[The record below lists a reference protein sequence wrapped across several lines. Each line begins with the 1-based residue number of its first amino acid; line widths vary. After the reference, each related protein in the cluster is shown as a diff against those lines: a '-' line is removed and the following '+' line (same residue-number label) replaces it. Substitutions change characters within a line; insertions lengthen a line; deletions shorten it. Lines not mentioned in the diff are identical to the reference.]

1 MALMAQTSEFSAPV
15 NRLDVKIQD
24 LKSLIKKMKIV
35 LQRVSRASVA
45 VGGESIASISKGLL
59 VLFGAEKN
67 DDGEKVEFLA
77 DKTLNLRVFSDAKGK
92 MNLSCLDIC
101 GEILVVS
108 QFTLA
113 GDCSKG
119 RRPGFDNAAPP
130 DEARLLYQK
139 FVQQIS
145 KSGLKIATGK
155 FGADMQVELINNGPV
170 TFTLER

>member
-1 MALMAQTSEFSAPV
+1 
-15 NRLDVKIQD
+15 
-24 LKSLIKKMKIV
+24 MKII
-35 LQRVSRASVA
+35 LQRVTQASVA
-45 VGGESIASISKGLL
+45 IKEERISAISKGLL
-59 VLFGAEKN
+59 VLFGVEKH
-67 DDGEKVEFLA
+67 DDEEKAVFLA
-77 DKTLNLRVFSDAKGK
+77 DKTLNLRVFPDEKGK
-92 MNLSCLDIC
+92 MSLSCMDIC

-130 DEARLLYQK
+130 DVAQLLYQK

-145 KSGLKIATGK
+145 QSRLKIATGK
-155 FGADMQVELINNGPV
+155 FGADMQVELINDGPV

>member
-1 MALMAQTSEFSAPV
+1 
-15 NRLDVKIQD
+15 
-24 LKSLIKKMKIV
+24 MKIII
-35 LQRVSRASVA
+35 QRVTQASV
-45 VGGESIASISKGLL
+45 VIKGERIAAISKGLL
-59 VLFGAEKN
+59 VLFGVEKN
-67 DDGEKVEFLA
+67 DDEEKVIFLA
-77 DKTLNLRVFSDAKGK
+77 EKTLNLRVFPDGKGK
-92 MNLSCLDIC
+92 MNLSCIDIC

-130 DEARLLYQK
+130 DVAQLLYQK

-145 KSGLKIATGK
+145 KSRLKIATGK
-155 FGADMQVELINNGPV
+155 FGVDMQVELINDGPV

>member
-1 MALMAQTSEFSAPV
+1 
-15 NRLDVKIQD
+15 
-24 LKSLIKKMKIV
+24 MKII
-35 LQRVSRASVA
+35 LQRVTRASV
-45 VGGESIASISKGLL
+45 VIKGERIAAISKGLL
-59 VLFGAEKN
+59 VLFGVEKN
-67 DDGEKVEFLA
+67 DDEEKVKFLA
-77 DKTLNLRVFSDAKGK
+77 EKTLNLRVFPDAKGK
-92 MNLSCLDIC
+92 MNLSCIDIC

-130 DEARLLYQK
+130 DVAQLLYQK

-145 KSGLKIATGK
+145 KSRLKIATGK
-155 FGADMQVELINNGPV
+155 FGVDMQVELINDGPV

>member
-1 MALMAQTSEFSAPV
+1 
-15 NRLDVKIQD
+15 
-24 LKSLIKKMKIV
+24 MKII
-35 LQRVSRASVA
+35 LQRVTRASV
-45 VGGESIASISKGLL
+45 VIKGERIAAISKGLL
-59 VLFGAEKN
+59 VLFGVEKHDDEEKVIFLAEKI
-67 DDGEKVEFLA
+67 
-77 DKTLNLRVFSDAKGK
+77 LNLRVFPDGQGK
-92 MNLSCLDIC
+92 MNLSCMDIC

-130 DEARLLYQK
+130 DVAQLLYQK

-145 KSGLKIATGK
+145 QSRLKIATGK
-155 FGADMQVELINNGPV
+155 FGVDMQVELVNDGPV

>member
-1 MALMAQTSEFSAPV
+1 
-15 NRLDVKIQD
+15 
-24 LKSLIKKMKIV
+24 MKII
-35 LQRVSRASVA
+35 LQRVTRASV
-45 VGGESIASISKGLL
+45 VIKEERIAAISKGLL
-59 VLFGAEKN
+59 VLFGVEKH
-67 DDGEKVEFLA
+67 DDEEKAIFLA
-77 DKTLNLRVFSDAKGK
+77 DKTLNLRVFPDGKGK
-92 MNLSCLDIC
+92 MNLSCMDIC

-130 DEARLLYQK
+130 DVAQFLYQK

-145 KSGLKIATGK
+145 QSRLKVATGK
-155 FGADMQVELINNGPV
+155 FGVDMQVELINDGPV

>member
-1 MALMAQTSEFSAPV
+1 
-15 NRLDVKIQD
+15 
-24 LKSLIKKMKIV
+24 MKII
-35 LQRVSRASVA
+35 LQRVTRASVA
-45 VGGESIASISKGLL
+45 IKGEQIASISKGLL
-59 VLFGAEKN
+59 VLFGVEKN
-67 DDGEKVEFLA
+67 DDEEKVIFLA
-77 DKTLNLRVFSDAKGK
+77 EKTLNLRVFPDAKGK
-92 MNLSCLDIC
+92 MNLSCIDIC

-130 DEARLLYQK
+130 DVAQLLYQK

-145 KSGLKIATGK
+145 KSRLKIATGK
-155 FGADMQVELINNGPV
+155 FGVDMQVELINDGPV

>member
-1 MALMAQTSEFSAPV
+1 
-15 NRLDVKIQD
+15 
-24 LKSLIKKMKIV
+24 MKII
-35 LQRVSRASVA
+35 LQRVTRASV
-45 VGGESIASISKGLL
+45 VIKGELITSISKGLL
-59 VLFGAEKN
+59 FLFGAEKH
-67 DDGEKVEFLA
+67 DDEEKVIFLA
-77 DKTLNLRVFSDAKGK
+77 EKTLNLRVFPDGKGK
-92 MNLSCLDIC
+92 MNLSCIDIC

-130 DEARLLYQK
+130 DVAQLLYQK

-145 KSGLKIATGK
+145 KSRLKIATGK
-155 FGADMQVELINNGPV
+155 FGVDMQVELINDGPV

>member
-1 MALMAQTSEFSAPV
+1 
-15 NRLDVKIQD
+15 
-24 LKSLIKKMKIV
+24 MKII
-35 LQRVSRASVA
+35 LQRVTRASVA
-45 VGGESIASISKGLL
+45 IKEERIAAISKGLL
-59 VLFGAEKN
+59 VLFGVEKH
-67 DDGEKVEFLA
+67 DDEEKAMFLA
-77 DKTLNLRVFSDAKGK
+77 DKTLNLRVFPDAKGK
-92 MNLSCLDIC
+92 ISLSCMDIC

-130 DEARLLYQK
+130 DVAQFLYQK

-145 KSGLKIATGK
+145 QSRLKVATGK
-155 FGADMQVELINNGPV
+155 FGVDMQVELINDGPV

>member
-1 MALMAQTSEFSAPV
+1 
-15 NRLDVKIQD
+15 
-24 LKSLIKKMKIV
+24 MKII
-35 LQRVSRASVA
+35 LQRVTRASV
-45 VGGESIASISKGLL
+45 VIKGERIAAISKGLL
-59 VLFGAEKN
+59 VLFGVEKH
-67 DDGEKVEFLA
+67 DDEEKVIFLA
-77 DKTLNLRVFSDAKGK
+77 EKTLNLRVFPDEKGK
-92 MNLSCLDIC
+92 MNLSCMDIC

-130 DEARLLYQK
+130 DVAQLLYQK

-145 KSGLKIATGK
+145 QSKLKIATGN
-155 FGADMQVELINNGPV
+155 FGVDMQVELVNDGPV

>member
-1 MALMAQTSEFSAPV
+1 
-15 NRLDVKIQD
+15 
-24 LKSLIKKMKIV
+24 MKII
-35 LQRVSRASVA
+35 LQRVTRASV
-45 VGGESIASISKGLL
+45 VIKGERIAAISKGLL
-59 VLFGAEKN
+59 VLFGVEKH
-67 DDGEKVEFLA
+67 DDEEKVIFLA
-77 DKTLNLRVFSDAKGK
+77 EKTLNLRVFPDGKGK
-92 MNLSCLDIC
+92 MNLSCIDIC

-130 DEARLLYQK
+130 DVAQLLYQK

-145 KSGLKIATGK
+145 QSRLKIATGK
-155 FGADMQVELINNGPV
+155 FGVDMQVELVNDGPV

>member
-1 MALMAQTSEFSAPV
+1 
-15 NRLDVKIQD
+15 
-24 LKSLIKKMKIV
+24 MKIIM
-35 LQRVSRASVA
+35 QRVTQASV
-45 VGGESIASISKGLL
+45 VIKGERIAAISKGLL
-59 VLFGAEKN
+59 VLFGVEKH
-67 DDGEKVEFLA
+67 DDEEKVIFLA
-77 DKTLNLRVFSDAKGK
+77 EKTLNLRVFPDGKGK
-92 MNLSCLDIC
+92 MNLSCIDIC

-130 DEARLLYQK
+130 DVAQLLYQK

-145 KSGLKIATGK
+145 KSRLKIATGK
-155 FGADMQVELINNGPV
+155 FGVDMQVELINDGPV

>member
-1 MALMAQTSEFSAPV
+1 
-15 NRLDVKIQD
+15 
-24 LKSLIKKMKIV
+24 MKII
-35 LQRVSRASVA
+35 LQRVTRASV
-45 VGGESIASISKGLL
+45 VIKGERIAAISKGLL
-59 VLFGAEKN
+59 VLFGVEKHDDEEKVIFLAEKI
-67 DDGEKVEFLA
+67 
-77 DKTLNLRVFSDAKGK
+77 LNLRVFPDGKGK
-92 MNLSCLDIC
+92 MNLSCIDIC

-130 DEARLLYQK
+130 DVAQLLYQK

-145 KSGLKIATGK
+145 KSRLKIATGK
-155 FGADMQVELINNGPV
+155 FGVDMQVELVNDGPG

>member
-1 MALMAQTSEFSAPV
+1 
-15 NRLDVKIQD
+15 
-24 LKSLIKKMKIV
+24 MKII
-35 LQRVSRASVA
+35 LQRVTQASV
-45 VGGESIASISKGLL
+45 VIKGERIAAISKGLL
-59 VLFGAEKN
+59 VLFGVEKH
-67 DDGEKVEFLA
+67 DDEEKVIFLA
-77 DKTLNLRVFSDAKGK
+77 EKTLNLRVFPDEKGK
-92 MNLSCLDIC
+92 MNLSCMDIC

-130 DEARLLYQK
+130 DVAQLLYQK

-145 KSGLKIATGK
+145 QSRLKIATGK
-155 FGADMQVELINNGPV
+155 FGVDMQVELVNDGPV

>member
-1 MALMAQTSEFSAPV
+1 
-15 NRLDVKIQD
+15 
-24 LKSLIKKMKIV
+24 MKII
-35 LQRVSRASVA
+35 LQRVTRASV
-45 VGGESIASISKGLL
+45 VIKGERIAAISKGLL
-59 VLFGAEKN
+59 VFFGVEKH
-67 DDGEKVEFLA
+67 DDEEKVIFLA
-77 DKTLNLRVFSDAKGK
+77 EKTLNLRVFPDGKGK
-92 MNLSCLDIC
+92 MNLSCIDIC

-130 DEARLLYQK
+130 DVAQLLYQK

-145 KSGLKIATGK
+145 QSRLKIATGK
-155 FGADMQVELINNGPV
+155 FGVDMQVELINDGPV

>member
-1 MALMAQTSEFSAPV
+1 MTIIM
-15 NRLDVKIQD
+15 
-24 LKSLIKKMKIV
+24 
-35 LQRVSRASVA
+35 QRVTQASV
-45 VGGESIASISKGLL
+45 VIKGERIAAISKGLL
-59 VLFGAEKN
+59 VLFGVEKHDDEEKVIFLAEKI
-67 DDGEKVEFLA
+67 
-77 DKTLNLRVFSDAKGK
+77 LNLRVFPDGKGK
-92 MNLSCLDIC
+92 MNLSCIDIC

-113 GDCSKG
+113 GDCIRG

-130 DEARLLYQK
+130 DVAQLLYQK

-155 FGADMQVELINNGPV
+155 FGVDMQVELINDGPV

>member
-1 MALMAQTSEFSAPV
+1 
-15 NRLDVKIQD
+15 
-24 LKSLIKKMKIV
+24 MKII
-35 LQRVSRASVA
+35 LQRVTRASVA
-45 VGGESIASISKGLL
+45 IKGEQIASISKGLL
-59 VLFGAEKN
+59 VLFGVEKN
-67 DDGEKVEFLA
+67 DDEEKVIFLA
-77 DKTLNLRVFSDAKGK
+77 EKTLNLRVFPDGKGK
-92 MNLSCLDIC
+92 MNLSCIDIC

-130 DEARLLYQK
+130 DVAQLLYQK

-145 KSGLKIATGK
+145 KSRLKIATGK
-155 FGADMQVELINNGPV
+155 FGVDMQVELINDGPV

>member
-1 MALMAQTSEFSAPV
+1 
-15 NRLDVKIQD
+15 
-24 LKSLIKKMKIV
+24 MKII
-35 LQRVSRASVA
+35 LQRVTQASV
-45 VGGESIASISKGLL
+45 VIKGERIAAISKGLL
-59 VLFGAEKN
+59 VLFGVEKH
-67 DDGEKVEFLA
+67 DDEEKVMFLA
-77 DKTLNLRVFSDAKGK
+77 EKTLNLRVFPDGKGK
-92 MNLSCLDIC
+92 MNLSCIDIC

-130 DEARLLYQK
+130 DVAQLLYQK

-145 KSGLKIATGK
+145 KSRLKIATGK
-155 FGADMQVELINNGPV
+155 FGVDMQVELINDGPV